1 MRISDWSSDVC
12 SSDLGREAAPEVDG
26 IAETELPG
34 GPREDL
40 PGASAGP
47 VGVYRL
53 VQGHLDAG
61 GAAPAGKACRDHLG
75 VVGYQQVPRAQEIRQ
90 IGDAS
95 IRQARR
101 ASRCTD
107 VRSEEHTSEL
117 QSLMRISYAVFCL
130 NKKNITKSKKK
141 H

>member
-1 MRISDWSSDVC
+1 MLFQRCEQRAAATVEGQRHFARLALADH
-12 SSDLGREAAPEVDG
+12 LGRAAAPEVDG

-61 GAAPAGKACRDHLG
+61 GAAPAGKACRAPTG
-75 VVGYQQVPRAQEIRQ
+75 VVGFPQVPRAEGTRTN
-90 IGDAS
+90 G
-95 IRQARR
+95 
-101 ASRCTD
+101 
-107 VRSEEHTSEL
+107 
-117 QSLMRISYAVFCL
+117 
-130 NKKNITKSKKK
+130 
-141 H
+141 

>member
-75 VVGYQQVPRAQEIRQ
+75 VVGYQQVPRPQEIRP

-107 VRSEEHTSEL
+107 VPPAG
-117 QSLMRISYAVFCL
+117 AVAWL
-130 NKKNITKSKKK
+130 RRGLGDRPARPA
-141 H
+141 